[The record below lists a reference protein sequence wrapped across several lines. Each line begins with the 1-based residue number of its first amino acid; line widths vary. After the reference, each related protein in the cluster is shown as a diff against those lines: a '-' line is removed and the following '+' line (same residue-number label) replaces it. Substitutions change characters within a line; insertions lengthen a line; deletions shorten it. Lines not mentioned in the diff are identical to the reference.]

1 MFGDSSDEEDE
12 VLTPSQRSSSAEP
25 APPPRDNAATSSETA
40 APADTAAPTDP
51 INPSA
56 SKVPKIVAEFVIA
69 RFSAYKRRAKKDN
82 KGKAKNS
89 SYKASSPS
97 ASHSGIG
104 TPAPDT
110 ATIPSTY
117 NQYNQ
122 GSHSSTAPQQPFNTG
137 MAPPPNPMPWGA
149 GGPYSGTQGL
159 PSYSNPFSGFNF
171 TMPQQSAVPPWL
183 HSQWTALP
191 YQGLGVAP
199 PPMDRYWSFN
209 QPQHG

>member
-1 MFGDSSDEEDE
+1 MRRTE
-12 VLTPSQRSSSAEP
+12 RK
-25 APPPRDNAATSSETA
+25 RD
-40 APADTAAPTDP
+40 
-51 INPSA
+51 
-56 SKVPKIVAEFVIA
+56 
-69 RFSAYKRRAKKDN
+69 Y

-89 SYKASSPS
+89 SSPL

-104 TPAPDT
+104 TPAPE
-110 ATIPSTY
+110 AASIPSTP
-117 NQYNQ
+117 NQYTQ
-122 GSHSSTAPQQPFNTG
+122 ASHFNAAPQQPYNTG
-137 MAPPPNPMPWGA
+137 MVPPPNPMPWGV

-159 PSYSNPFSGFNF
+159 PNFSNPFSGFNF

>member
-12 VLTPSQRSSSAEP
+12 VLTPSQRASSAEP

-40 APADTAAPTDP
+40 APAAAPTDP

-69 RFSAYKRRAKKDN
+69 RFSAYMRRARKDI

-122 GSHSSTAPQQPFNTG
+122 GSHSTTAPQQPFNTG
-137 MAPPPNPMPWGA
+137 LVPADTVAPAVLIYTPAPIVPKIDAEFINARFGLYV
-149 GGPYSGTQGL
+149 YSGKEE
-159 PSYSNPFSGFNF
+159 GF
-171 TMPQQSAVPPWL
+171 
-183 HSQWTALP
+183 
-191 YQGLGVAP
+191 
-199 PPMDRYWSFN
+199 
-209 QPQHG
+209 